1 MKQNIS
7 FPDGIVQ
14 AIDNFVRETKKYS
27 HRSHFI
33 VEACR
38 EKLQRE
44 NNITN

>member
-7 FPDGIVQ
+7 FPDGIVDD
-14 AIDNFVRETKKYS
+14 IDYLVQKEKKYS

-38 EKLQRE
+38 EKLKRE
-44 NNITN
+44 NNNAN